1 MAAPTPQRKQYKE
14 PIVVREDLDFGL
26 DGDDIPRHWLAG
38 NAYKTRMFDAVQATF
53 PDGERYFIKAVRAFR
68 DQIKDPKLLEEV
80 RDFMRQEG
88 QHGMVHTQY
97 NQRLQRQGIDVEAFT
112 KHTRAVE
119 QMRMRRYSAEY
130 NLALTA
136 SLEHFTAMMADL
148 FFAEKSMLAG
158 ADERV
163 RAMFA
168 WHAIEEMEH
177 KAVAFDV
184 MKSVAK
190 VGYFKRCLAMTHATF
205 SFSLYTLIAPWFM
218 LRMDGY
224 NPRECMALY
233 AKHMPWLFGRVL
245 GRLLPM
251 IARYYR
257 PGFHPTDIPTVH
269 NYMDWVRS
277 YQASDNPLRAGEAMY
292 EAAA

>member
-1 MAAPTPQRKQYKE
+1 MARPQTRKQHKE
-14 PIVVREDLDFGL
+14 PIVVRENLDFGL
-26 DGDDIPRHWLAG
+26 DGDDIPRHWLA
-38 NAYKTRMFDAVQATF
+38 NDAFKTRLFDAVQATF
-53 PDGERYFIKAVRAFR
+53 PDGERYFIRAVRAFR
-68 DQIKDPKLLEEV
+68 DQITDPALLKDV
-80 RDFMRQEG
+80 ADFMRQEG

-97 NQRLQRQGIDVEAFT
+97 NERLKRQGIDIEAFT
-112 KHTRAVE
+112 KHTKRVE
-119 QMRMRRYSAEY
+119 ELRMQRYSPEY

-148 FFAEKSMLAG
+148 FFAERSMLAD

-177 KAVAFDV
+177 KSVAFDV
-184 MKSVAK
+184 MQKVAK
-190 VGYFKRCLAMTHATF
+190 VGYLKRCLAMSHATF
-205 SFSLYTLIAPWFM
+205 SFTMYTLISPWFM

-224 NPRECMALY
+224 NPRECMAIY
-233 AKHMPWLFGRVL
+233 TKHMPWAFGTVL

-269 NYMDWVRS
+269 NYMDWVES
-277 YQASDNPLRAGEAMY
+277 YQNGANPIAAGEAMY
-292 EAAA
+292 TAAA